1 MRTLTRHSATQSQV
15 HAGLRSL
22 SDNCLANLVTGLQ
35 AMDRGDLTVAATPT
49 TKPIDPS
56 GLHGADAE
64 MVALFNMMLAQA
76 QLALEGYN
84 AMRERLRLALG
95 DQSCIDD
102 LEARMSS
109 LSDHCLVALGDGL
122 AAMRDGDL
130 TIAAE
135 PVTQPLCAQP
145 GAEVGELAT
154 IFNVM
159 LARTRA
165 GLEGYN
171 GMRET
176 VGEMIR
182 EISSTAHTVSSAS
195 DEMSATSAQTG
206 EAIQEIARATTD
218 IAHGAERQ
226 AALIGG
232 VSSITVEAV
241 TLVGRAEGIA
251 ESGVD
256 LTQEITSIA
265 DQTNL
270 LALNAAIEAA
280 RAGEQ
285 GRGFAVVADEVR
297 KLAES
302 AAKAASLTRDAFT
315 NLSASVLEVSGC
327 IDRVAS
333 STDEVSSVATDASAS
348 TEEVSASAE
357 ESSASTQEIA
367 ASAAG
372 LARTAGELEALV
384 GRFRV

>member
-1 MRTLTRHSATQSQV
+1 MRTLTRRSATQSQV

-22 SDNCLANLVTGLQ
+22 SENCLANLVGGLQ
-35 AMDRGDLTVAATPT
+35 AMDRGDLTVAAAPKT
-49 TKPIDPS
+49 TPIDPS

-64 MVALFNMMLAQA
+64 MVALFNTMLAQA

-84 AMRERLRLALG
+84 TMREHLRAALG
-95 DQSCIDD
+95 DQSCLNE
-102 LEARMSS
+102 LEVRMSS
-109 LSDHCLVALGDGL
+109 LSDNCLVALGEGL
-122 AAMRDGDL
+122 SAMRDGDL
-130 TIAAE
+130 TLAAK
-135 PVTQPLCAQP
+135 PVTQPLTGRP
-145 GAEVGELAT
+145 GAEIGELAV
-154 IFNVM
+154 IFNGM
-159 LARTRA
+159 LARARA
-165 GLEGYN
+165 GLDGYN

-176 VGEMIR
+176 VGDMIR
-182 EISSTAHTVSSAS
+182 EISSTAHSVSSAS

-232 VSSITVEAV
+232 VGSITTEAV

-251 ESGVD
+251 ESGVH

-348 TEEVSASAE
+348 TEEVSASAQ

-367 ASAAG
+367 ASAAD